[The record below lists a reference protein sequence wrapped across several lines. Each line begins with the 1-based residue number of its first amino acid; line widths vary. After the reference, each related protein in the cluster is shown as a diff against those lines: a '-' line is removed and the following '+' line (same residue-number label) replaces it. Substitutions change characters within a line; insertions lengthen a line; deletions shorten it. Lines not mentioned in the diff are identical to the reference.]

1 MNNQQPSTLHKKSII
16 RKTIEV
22 GSSTLV
28 SRVLGIAR
36 EVLLARFLGAGA
48 ISDAFITAF
57 KIPNSMR
64 KVFAEGALSVA
75 LIPTFVKVMK
85 EDGKHEVNRL
95 VTLSFLVFEGILFVL
110 CLFIFFKAD
119 WIIRIIAPG
128 WYQAQIVEQITYAG
142 IPFVDGALN
151 FVTSSWDLF
160 WSSSYGNHLEQVT
173 HAVSFLR
180 ILISFI
186 VFLSSSSLLAA
197 ALQSV
202 NHFFVPAFSPIL
214 INIIW
219 IAGIL
224 FCMLGNFPV
233 HYMCF
238 FLLAASFAQFLLHI
252 SVYLQ
257 LNFGFGAIDKQSWQ
271 NFKAVLKKF
280 LPCFFSMSV
289 MEINL
294 FIATTLASYLP
305 KGSISLIYYANRFMG
320 VPLGVFAL
328 AFSTILLPH
337 FSRISTYAPQRL
349 SFYLLEATK
358 FIFWVTIPF
367 TLLMSFVAE
376 KIFLTMFLSDKF
388 SLAQVFEARN
398 ILIAYVIGLFFFSLN
413 KILLNLFYSLHE
425 TKIPLY
431 ISLFAVVSYYS
442 ISKISLP
449 LYGAMGL
456 AMANVASA
464 MLQSLLFVLFLHTK
478 YDFKLYG
485 KQFMLFLSTYLVN
498 LTAIAAIFIAVYAG
512 MVFGI
517 AQLPESFAHFFLY
530 KIGFWLWVGPLSGVC
545 MLLLYFSRPRFNV
558 KLHFL
563 D

>member
-1 MNNQQPSTLHKKSII
+1 MNTTPPSTLSKKSII

-28 SRVLGIAR
+28 SRVLAIAR
-36 EVLLARFLGAGA
+36 EVLMARFLGAGI

-85 EDGKHEVNRL
+85 ENGRQEVNRL
-95 VTLSFLVFEGILFVL
+95 VTLSFLIFEGVL
-110 CLFIFFKAD
+110 LCICLFMFIKAD

-128 WYQAQIVEQITYAG
+128 WYVTSTVAETAHVG
-142 IPFVDGALN
+142 IPFVDGAVN
-151 FVTSSWDLF
+151 FLSSSWNLF
-160 WSSSYGNHLEQVT
+160 WSNSYGDHHEQVT
-173 HAVSFLR
+173 YAVKFLR

-186 VFLSSSSLLAA
+186 LFLSSSSLLAA

-202 NHFFVPAFSPIL
+202 NHFFVPASAQIL

-219 IAGIL
+219 VSGIL
-224 FCMLGNFPV
+224 FCMFTGAPV
-233 HYMCF
+233 EYMCF
-238 FLLAASFAQFLLHI
+238 FLLAASFLSFLLHLI
-252 SVYLQ
+252 TYLKLQ
-257 LNFGFGAIDKQSWQ
+257 FGFNAIDRQAWK
-271 NFKAVLKKF
+271 NFAVVFRKF

-294 FIATTLASYLP
+294 FIATTLGSYLP

-328 AFSTILLPH
+328 AFSTVLLPH
-337 FSRISTYAPQRL
+337 FSRISTYAPKRL

-358 FIFWVTIPF
+358 FIFWITIPF
-367 TLLMSFVAE
+367 TLLMAFVAE
-376 KIFLTMFLSDKF
+376 KIFHTMFLSEKF
-388 SLAQVFEARN
+388 TLLQVFEAKN

-413 KILLNLFYSLHE
+413 KILLNLYYALHE

-431 ISLFAVVSYYS
+431 ISIFAVIAYYT
-442 ISKISLP
+442 ISKFCLP
-449 LYGAMGL
+449 IYGAMGL

-464 MLQSLLFVLFLHTK
+464 MLQTVLFVLFLHKK
-478 YDFKLYG
+478 YAFKLYG
-485 KQFMLFLSTYLVN
+485 KPFVIFFGKYLINLATVAAGFL
-498 LTAIAAIFIAVYAG
+498 AVYAA
-512 MVFGI
+512 MVYSI
-517 AQLPESFAHFFLY
+517 SHLPEAFANFFLF
-530 KIGFWLWVGPLSGVC
+530 KIGFWFWVGPLAGLS
-545 MLLLYFSRPRFNV
+545 MLLLFFSRPKFNV